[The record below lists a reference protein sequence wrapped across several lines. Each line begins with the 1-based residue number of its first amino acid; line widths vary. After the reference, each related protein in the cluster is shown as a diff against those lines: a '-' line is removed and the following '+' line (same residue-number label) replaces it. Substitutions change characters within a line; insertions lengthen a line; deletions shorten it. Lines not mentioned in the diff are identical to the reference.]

1 MTIDYDKLAELLD
14 TATPGPWRAIP
25 NYNDGEP
32 RPDDSCLIKVG
43 DEYLGI
49 MHGPDAGLAAAAPDL
64 AKQVLNYHYAVGQ
77 LRHLLTL
84 MADTAAVQGSPEAS
98 DLCKHVIGLLTEI
111 MEVTQ
116 Q

>member
-1 MTIDYDKLAELLD
+1 MSIDYNQLAELLD

-25 NYNDGEP
+25 NYADGEP

-49 MHGPDAGLAAAAPDL
+49 MHGPDADLTALAPDM

-98 DLCKHVIGLLTEI
+98 ELCEYVIGLLTEI